1 MDENEISA
9 AVVDAAIQIHRRLG
23 PGLYESVYEAILAHE
38 LVKRGLQIKRQV
50 AVALQYDELTFDE
63 AFKADLLVENKV
75 MIELN
80 SLETLL
86 PVHHKQLLTYI
97 KLANVRLGLLLN
109 FGATFMKDGVERVA
123 NHMPH

>member
-75 MIELN
+75 MIELK

-86 PVHHKQLLTYI
+86 PVHRTQLLTYI

>member
-86 PVHHKQLLTYI
+86 PVHRKQLLTYI

>member
-75 MIELN
+75 MIELK

>member
-23 PGLYESVYEAILAHE
+23 PGLYESAYEAILAHE

-86 PVHHKQLLTYI
+86 PVHRKQLLTYI